1 MLSPRKLPVKGT
13 AYGRVPP
20 LCSGQTPDSDL
31 PRQDPAPVGED
42 GGEILVSA
50 RLTGRRCHMPDDRGN
65 LGEKPV
71 NGVDPWLLPGP
82 RW

>member
-20 LCSGQTPDSDL
+20 LCSGQTLDSDL

-42 GGEILVSA
+42 GRNPRVRAPDCPSLSHA
-50 RLTGRRCHMPDDRGN
+50 R
-65 LGEKPV
+65 
-71 NGVDPWLLPGP
+71 
-82 RW
+82 